1 MKYNTNFN
9 SKKSSI
15 EKKIN
20 LTENSHWQNKSN
32 YLDSKIK
39 TNRNEPSKIK
49 NENLIFSADNLYNN
63 SFNINNFRCKLS
75 RNIIISKNDIKM
87 LNNLLS
93 DRKEINNSPNSNN
106 IFYFNSNYKNNT
118 RNKNNNMNNIINIDL
133 NIDKNIYNNQNKS
146 IKNLSQFVPNKNE
159 ENSFKETN
167 ENNINANNNYFKNEN
182 KKNMISKNNNEN
194 SFAILKNINHNIHL
208 NNNPVKLYIS
218 KEESKNNKES

>member
-1 MKYNTNFN
+1 
-9 SKKSSI
+9 
-15 EKKIN
+15 
-20 LTENSHWQNKSN
+20 
-32 YLDSKIK
+32 
-39 TNRNEPSKIK
+39 
-49 NENLIFSADNLYNN
+49 
-63 SFNINNFRCKLS
+63 
-75 RNIIISKNDIKM
+75 M

-118 RNKNNNMNNIINIDL
+118 RNKNDNMNNIINIDL